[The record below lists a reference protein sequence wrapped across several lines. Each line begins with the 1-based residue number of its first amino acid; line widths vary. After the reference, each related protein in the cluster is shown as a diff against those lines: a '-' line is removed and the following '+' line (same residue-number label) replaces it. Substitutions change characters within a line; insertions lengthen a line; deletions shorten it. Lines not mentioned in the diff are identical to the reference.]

1 MGVRNSI
8 KGKDEGQMICRGK
21 EMRKRKMKD
30 DGRRGKV
37 REGKG
42 RRLVEGNQS
51 TSFIQSVNI
60 VSLLHSHTMHT

>member
-1 MGVRNSI
+1 
-8 KGKDEGQMICRGK
+8 MICRGK

-30 DGRRGKV
+30 DGRRRKG

-51 TSFIQSVNI
+51 TTFIQPVNI
-60 VSLLHSHTMHT
+60 VSLLHSHFMHT